1 MPTRTVTRLVSR
13 NRGAEWASSQNADV
27 AAARLPTRTAS
38 LQALFPIEAHE
49 RPESTLR
56 AGVATAATVPLTQI
70 NDYQSLRCR
79 ATHKRP
85 HQVSWSRPRG
95 RPRSPGDASAS
106 IDMPSEHRCRIANI
120 TQRSL
125 IRGTRYKR
133 PPRKKKAAPL
143 KVPAIVR
150 RVTAPSNRDR
160 IRRREEADE
169 CREVSPEATPR
180 RRSCAFPARWDGGGR
195 LTQ

>member
-13 NRGAEWASSQNADV
+13 NRGAEWASPQNADV

-38 LQALFPIEAHE
+38 LHALFPIEAHE

-85 HQVSWSRPRG
+85 HQRIVEPSTRPATQSWRRERLYRHAIRAPL
-95 RPRSPGDASAS
+95 PL
-106 IDMPSEHRCRIANI
+106 ANI

>member
-13 NRGAEWASSQNADV
+13 NRGAEWASPQNADV

-85 HQVSWSRPRG
+85 HQRIVEPSTRPATQSWRRE
-95 RPRSPGDASAS
+95 RLYRHA
-106 IDMPSEHRCRIANI
+106 
-120 TQRSL
+120 
-125 IRGTRYKR
+125 IR
-133 PPRKKKAAPL
+133 APL
-143 KVPAIVR
+143 PHREHHPAEPDQGNTLQAAAAEEEGCAAEGAGDR
-150 RVTAPSNRDR
+150 AARHRAEQSGPHPAP
-160 IRRREEADE
+160 
-169 CREVSPEATPR
+169 
-180 RRSCAFPARWDGGGR
+180 
-195 LTQ
+195 